1 MFNSDTVFL
10 VVDDFEPMR
19 KITANQLRSLGAN
32 NILTAPNGL
41 EALRIINSQRVDVV
55 LSDWN
60 MPVMTGLELLKAL
73 RTDPKLKRLPFIM
86 ITAEAERTH
95 IQQAIAHGVTDLLI
109 KPYSPARLA
118 NRIEKAMSARTQ
130 NRPPRIL
137 PQPVSDPA
145 KGGAHSE
152 VEAATLQRLYKGKAN
167 AHERPSILIVDD
179 TPDNLMLLSNL
190 FKSEYRI
197 HLAINGEKA
206 LKMCQSDTPPDL
218 VLLDVMMPDM
228 DGFEVLQ
235 KLREHPMS
243 EGIPVIFVT
252 AMTDTEARSKGL
264 ELGAVDYVTKPV
276 DPATLKL
283 RVRNFMRYI
292 GLHKQLQA
300 SYDDMLEM
308 AHLREDIEHIT
319 RHDLK
324 APLAGVIGIV
334 RAMLGDG
341 SASPTQT
348 EQLHAIEQT
357 TLEVMNMINLSS
369 ELFKI
374 ETHRFELHAQK
385 VDIADLLQ
393 RTTALLGTTF
403 ASKQLHLALQQS
415 APPRG
420 VGRRHAVLLAVQQP
434 AQERVRGRARPHHPD
449 RDAGGRRRP
458 VPHQHPEPGRGAA
471 RDPRSLLRQVHH
483 QRQARR
489 HRPGHLL
496 GQAADR
502 SPARPDQHG
511 SLGHRQ
517 PDHRDRD
524 PARHAARDHTRPG
537 GDHASGCGA
546 SRRLNHHRGAFTE
559 IPYNL
564 VRCTP
569 SLNTPRSSVKR
580 PASGARANATPSS
593 TGLPPTLWRET

>member
-73 RTDPKLKRLPFIM
+73 RTDPKLERLPFIM

-190 FKSEYRI
+190 FKNEYRI

-206 LKMCQSDTPPDL
+206 LKMCQSDAPPDL

-252 AMTDTEARSKGL
+252 AVTDPDARSKGL

-341 SASPTQT
+341 TASPTQT

-415 APPRG
+415 APPVVWGDATLCYSLFNNLLKNAFEAAPDHTTLTVMLAAEGEHCRISIQNRG
-420 VGRRHAVLLAVQQP
+420 VVP
-434 AQERVRGRARPHHPD
+434 PEIRARFFD
-449 RDAGGRRRP
+449 KFITSGKQGGT
-458 VPHQHPEPGRGAA
+458 GLGTYSAK
-471 RDPRSLLRQVHH
+471 LLTE
-483 QRQARR
+483 A
-489 HRPGHLL
+489 
-496 GQAADR
+496 
-502 SPARPDQHG
+502 QHG
-511 SLGHRQ
+511 QISMEVS
-517 PDHRDRD
+517 DID
-524 PARHAARDHTRPG
+524 
-537 GDHASGCGA
+537 
-546 SRRLNHHRGAFTE
+546 
-559 IPYNL
+559 NL
-564 VRCTP
+564 TTVTVTLP
-569 SLNTPRSSVKR
+569 
-580 PASGARANATPSS
+580 ATPPAA
-593 TGLPPTLWRET
+593 TPAPAPATAAPAT

>member
-73 RTDPKLKRLPFIM
+73 RTDPKLERLPFIM

-415 APPRG
+415 APPVVWGDATLCYSLFNNLLKNAFEAAPDHTTLTVMLAAEGDRCRISIQNRG
-420 VGRRHAVLLAVQQP
+420 VVAPEVRPRLFDKVITSGKQGGTGLGTYSAKLLTEA
-434 AQERVRGRARPHHPD
+434 
-449 RDAGGRRRP
+449 
-458 VPHQHPEPGRGAA
+458 
-471 RDPRSLLRQVHH
+471 
-483 QRQARR
+483 
-489 HRPGHLL
+489 
-496 GQAADR
+496 
-502 SPARPDQHG
+502 QHG
-511 SLGHRQ
+511 QISMEVS
-517 PDHRDRD
+517 DID
-524 PARHAARDHTRPG
+524 
-537 GDHASGCGA
+537 
-546 SRRLNHHRGAFTE
+546 
-559 IPYNL
+559 NL
-564 VRCTP
+564 TTVTVTLP
-569 SLNTPRSSVKR
+569 
-580 PASGARANATPSS
+580 ATPPA
-593 TGLPPTLWRET
+593 TTPAPAPATAAPAT

>member
-41 EALRIINSQRVDVV
+41 EALRIINGQRVDVV

-73 RTDPKLKRLPFIM
+73 RTDPKLERLPFIM

-95 IQQAIAHGVTDLLI
+95 IEQAIAHGVTDLLI

-252 AMTDTEARSKGL
+252 AVTDPDARSKGL

-341 SASPTQT
+341 TASAAQS

-415 APPRG
+415 APPVVWGDATLCYSLFNNLLKNAFEAAPDHTTLTVMLAAEGDRCRISIQNRG
-420 VGRRHAVLLAVQQP
+420 VVP
-434 AQERVRGRARPHHPD
+434 PEIRARFFD
-449 RDAGGRRRP
+449 KFITSGKQGGT
-458 VPHQHPEPGRGAA
+458 GLGTYSAK
-471 RDPRSLLRQVHH
+471 LLTE
-483 QRQARR
+483 A
-489 HRPGHLL
+489 
-496 GQAADR
+496 
-502 SPARPDQHG
+502 QHG
-511 SLGHRQ
+511 QISMEVSDL
-517 PDHRDRD
+517 D
-524 PARHAARDHTRPG
+524 
-537 GDHASGCGA
+537 
-546 SRRLNHHRGAFTE
+546 
-559 IPYNL
+559 NL
-564 VRCTP
+564 TTVTVTLP
-569 SLNTPRSSVKR
+569 
-580 PASGARANATPSS
+580 ATPPA
-593 TGLPPTLWRET
+593 TTPAPVATTPVVAAPAAA

>member
-41 EALRIINSQRVDVV
+41 EALRVLNTQHVDVV

-60 MPVMTGLELLKAL
+60 MPVMTGLELLKAM
-73 RTDPKLKRLPFIM
+73 RTDAKLERTPFIM

-118 NRIEKAMSARTQ
+118 TRIEKAMNARTA
-130 NRPPRIL
+130 NRAPRMLPPTVADTDSAT
-137 PQPVSDPA
+137 P
-145 KGGAHSE
+145 HSE
-152 VEAATLQRLYKGKAN
+152 LEAATLHRLYKGKAH

-190 FKSEYRI
+190 FKNEYRI

-252 AMTDTEARSKGL
+252 AMTDPDARSKGL

-324 APLAGVIGIV
+324 APLAGVVGIV
-334 RAMLGDG
+334 QAMLHDTGLT
-341 SASPTQT
+341 SSHL
-348 EQLHAIEQT
+348 EQLHAIEQAS
-357 TLEVMNMINLSS
+357 LEVMNMINLSS

-374 ETHRFELHAQK
+374 ETGRFELHAQP
-385 VDIADLLQ
+385 VPIADLLQ
-393 RTTALLGTTF
+393 RTTTLLNTSF
-403 ASKQLHLALQQS
+403 ASKHLRCLLQTDDTTPPTPTTPVVWGDATLCYS
-415 APPRG
+415 LFNNLLKNAFEAAPDHTTIIVRLTNNGQHCRVAIENRG
-420 VGRRHAVLLAVQQP
+420 VVPPDIRTRFFDKFITSGKQGGTGLGTYSAKLLTEA
-434 AQERVRGRARPHHPD
+434 
-449 RDAGGRRRP
+449 
-458 VPHQHPEPGRGAA
+458 
-471 RDPRSLLRQVHH
+471 
-483 QRQARR
+483 
-489 HRPGHLL
+489 
-496 GQAADR
+496 
-502 SPARPDQHG
+502 QHG
-511 SLGHRQ
+511 QIHMEVSDMDNLTTITVTL
-517 PDHRDRD
+517 PTTP
-524 PARHAARDHTRPG
+524 PAPAVAAAAP
-537 GDHASGCGA
+537 
-546 SRRLNHHRGAFTE
+546 
-559 IPYNL
+559 
-564 VRCTP
+564 TP
-569 SLNTPRSSVKR
+569 APSV
-580 PASGARANATPSS
+580 A
-593 TGLPPTLWRET
+593 

>member
-73 RTDPKLKRLPFIM
+73 RTDPKLERLPFIM

-190 FKSEYRI
+190 FKNEYRI

-206 LKMCQSDTPPDL
+206 LKMCQSDAPPDL

-252 AMTDTEARSKGL
+252 AVTDPDARSKGL

-341 SASPTQT
+341 TASHTQG
-348 EQLHAIEQT
+348 EQLRAIEQT

-415 APPRG
+415 APPVVWGDATLCYSLFNNLLKNAFEAAPDHTTLTVMLAAEGDRCRISIQNRG
-420 VGRRHAVLLAVQQP
+420 VVP
-434 AQERVRGRARPHHPD
+434 PEIRARFFD
-449 RDAGGRRRP
+449 KFITSGKQGGT
-458 VPHQHPEPGRGAA
+458 GLGTYSAK
-471 RDPRSLLRQVHH
+471 LLTE
-483 QRQARR
+483 A
-489 HRPGHLL
+489 
-496 GQAADR
+496 
-502 SPARPDQHG
+502 QHG
-511 SLGHRQ
+511 QISMEVS
-517 PDHRDRD
+517 DID
-524 PARHAARDHTRPG
+524 
-537 GDHASGCGA
+537 
-546 SRRLNHHRGAFTE
+546 
-559 IPYNL
+559 NL
-564 VRCTP
+564 TTVTVTLP
-569 SLNTPRSSVKR
+569 
-580 PASGARANATPSS
+580 ATPPAA
-593 TGLPPTLWRET
+593 TPAPAPATAAPAT

>member
-73 RTDPKLKRLPFIM
+73 RTDPKLERLPFIM

-190 FKSEYRI
+190 FKNEYRI

-206 LKMCQSDTPPDL
+206 LKMCQSDAPPDL

-252 AMTDTEARSKGL
+252 AVTDPDARSKGL

-341 SASPTQT
+341 TASHTQG
-348 EQLHAIEQT
+348 EQLRAIEQT

-415 APPRG
+415 APPVVWGDATLCYSLFNNLLKNAFEAAPDHTTLTVMLAAEGEHCRISIQNRG
-420 VGRRHAVLLAVQQP
+420 VVP
-434 AQERVRGRARPHHPD
+434 PEIRARFFD
-449 RDAGGRRRP
+449 KFITSGKQGGT
-458 VPHQHPEPGRGAA
+458 GLGTYSAK
-471 RDPRSLLRQVHH
+471 LLTE
-483 QRQARR
+483 A
-489 HRPGHLL
+489 
-496 GQAADR
+496 
-502 SPARPDQHG
+502 QHG
-511 SLGHRQ
+511 QISMEVS
-517 PDHRDRD
+517 DID
-524 PARHAARDHTRPG
+524 
-537 GDHASGCGA
+537 
-546 SRRLNHHRGAFTE
+546 
-559 IPYNL
+559 NL
-564 VRCTP
+564 TTVTVTLP
-569 SLNTPRSSVKR
+569 
-580 PASGARANATPSS
+580 ATPPA
-593 TGLPPTLWRET
+593 TTPAPAPATAAPAT